1 MRGLLVFFVILAL
14 VAFGASRLAAWLRT
28 VQVSPVPIGYG
39 GNP

>member
-1 MRGLLVFFVILAL
+1 VKGLLVFLAVLAL

-28 VQVSPVPIGYG
+28 VQVSPVPVGYG